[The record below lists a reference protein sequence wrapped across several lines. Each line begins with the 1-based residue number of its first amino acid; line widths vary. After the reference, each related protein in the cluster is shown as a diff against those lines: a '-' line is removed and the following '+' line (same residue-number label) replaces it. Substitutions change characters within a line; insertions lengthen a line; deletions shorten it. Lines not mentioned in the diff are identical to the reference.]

1 MQKMN
6 KIPNDETGPYKPN
19 VVYMHRLIVD
29 AQPGDLVIHLNKD
42 KLDNR
47 RSNLKLIKLADRT
60 DLIKH
65 K

>member
-1 MQKMN
+1 MN
-6 KIPNDETGPYKPN
+6 IPHDETGPYNPDI
-19 VVYMHRLIVD
+19 VYMHRFIMN
-29 AQPGDLVIHLNKD
+29 AQPGDLVLHLNGD

-60 DLIKH
+60 DLKNLR